1 MQPPT
6 LLYIVVQ
13 YPQRNPCR
21 ASMSMTF
28 VIIIRY
34 LFILMVL
41 SIWGYSRDVYMYI
54 RTYVSIIRHRFL
66 GPPRFDGVK
75 RLLITEKRHIKH

>member
-1 MQPPT
+1 
-6 LLYIVVQ
+6 
-13 YPQRNPCR
+13 
-21 ASMSMTF
+21 MSMTF

-54 RTYVSIIRHRFL
+54 HTYLRTYVSIIRHRFL

-75 RLLITEKRHIKH
+75 RLLITEKRHIKHYK